1 MSASLDKLFFS
12 QQNISRRLLLLR
24 VSLGLIILVLVSL
37 GPYGSFYTE
46 TASFLY
52 HPGPL
57 LPFLPPLSAH
67 EFSLLRGLVC
77 SAALLFSLGLWQ
89 RLTGPV
95 LALSFFV
102 FNYYI
107 SRFAAAQWSYN
118 VHLNLFVAL
127 LCCINTRQTP
137 TQKNQERSSLLLSF
151 MQLYIALLYF
161 QTALSKLLHGGL
173 RWFLQGETIYTNA
186 LLLGG
191 ERGAFFASYPWLPPM
206 LGVGTGLFEFG
217 FLVWYVAG
225 FNRRWL
231 GVAGALFHLG
241 IFVVMGISFWHLWML
256 YPALFVL
263 DPGPKKQLH

>member
-1 MSASLDKLFFS
+1 MSAYLERLFFS
-12 QQNISRRLLLLR
+12 QQNIAQRLLLLR
-24 VSLGLIILVLVSL
+24 VSLGLIILVLML
-37 GPYGSFYTE
+37 FGPYGSFYTE

-57 LPFLPPLSAH
+57 LPFLPPLSAGW
-67 EFSLLRGLVC
+67 FYLLRGFVGA
-77 SAALLFSLGLWQ
+77 SALLFSLGLWL
-89 RLTGPV
+89 RLTGPS

-107 SRFAAAQWSYN
+107 SRFAEAQWSYN
-118 VHLNLFVAL
+118 VHINLFIAL
-127 LCCINTRQTP
+127 LCWVNTGQAP

-151 MQLYIALLYF
+151 MQLYIGLLYF
-161 QTALSKLLHGGL
+161 QTALSKLLHSGL

-191 ERGAFFASYPWLPPM
+191 ERGAFFASYSWLPPI

-217 FLVWYVAG
+217 FLVGYLAG
-225 FNRRWL
+225 LNRRWL
-231 GVAGALFHLG
+231 GVMGALFHLG
-241 IFVVMGISFWHLWML
+241 IFVVMGISFWHLWLL

-263 DPGPKKQLH
+263 DPGHKK